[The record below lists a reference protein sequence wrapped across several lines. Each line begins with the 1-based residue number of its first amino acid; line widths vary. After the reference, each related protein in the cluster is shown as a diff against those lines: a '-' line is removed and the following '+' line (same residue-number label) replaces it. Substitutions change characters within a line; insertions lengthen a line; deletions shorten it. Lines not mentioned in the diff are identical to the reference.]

1 MKQRTLQFP
10 IAALCLGGLAATTPL
25 AQADIIITEVNSN
38 SNGGDFFE
46 LHNTGASAVDLTGW
60 KWDDDSLSPTAGATF
75 GAVTIPAGGVLV
87 VFTGTTANVPAF
99 KTAWGLG
106 NDVEV
111 YSANKDIGLGSSDAV
126 ILFDNTNNVIA
137 SFNYKSAA
145 FTANSITLQP
155 FARPG
160 AAAPLGG
167 HVGPS
172 AGGLLG
178 DGASA
183 VWDGVSPTSP
193 AYVAASVNVPSLTGP
208 LQARVQGNSL
218 TSIGSPGTVG
228 VLPVNVIPPTPVAI
242 TPDITAVP
250 AGELRMRQ
258 VSSIPLFGSEISS
271 YDAASKRMFVT
282 SNIGLQIV
290 SLSNPASPQLI
301 EIVDFKIPAIGLNST
316 DITSVDVFNGKVAV
330 AVPNATK
337 DLPGH
342 VVFLNAADGSFIS
355 KVQVGVLPDSLTF
368 TPDGTK
374 VLTADEGEM
383 LPGGLD
389 LAPGSVTIIDL
400 TNINA
405 PVANVVGFT
414 SFNAD
419 KASLKAAGVRIFEAS
434 PGVLKDPS
442 LDFEPEYVAV
452 SPDGTKAM
460 VTLQEANAVA
470 LLDIATATFT
480 AIVPLGEKDYST
492 LLADFS
498 DQDTA
503 TNGGINLATGRPVF
517 GLYMPDAITSF
528 SVSGN
533 TYYITANEGDDRND
547 FLTETTTV
555 ANAGY
560 VLDPTVFPNA
570 AALKANTSLGRL
582 VVSNSPGLRGDTD
595 GDGDIDR
602 ILSYGGRSISILDS
616 TGTRIYDSGDLL
628 DQKLTAIGTP
638 FFDDGRSD
646 AKSIEPEGVTIG
658 EIDGRTY
665 AFVALE
671 RARSVA
677 AFDVTNPAAPTY
689 AGLAA
694 NATDANPEGITFISK
709 ADSPNGQ
716 PMIAVTNE
724 TSNTLTFYSVAPY
737 TMQLLHLA
745 DAEAGLLASQTAPN
759 LAALVDAFDGTYPNT
774 LILAG
779 GDNFIPS
786 PFLNA
791 GTDPAL
797 NAVPS
802 VGKTAF
808 ARPDIAI
815 HNEIGVEASA
825 IGNHEWDLGTAV
837 FTDAIRPDAAWIGA
851 QFPLISLNLDYSADS
866 AANGRFVDVPLN
878 GTTSLV
884 PESSANKNKLVPTA
898 VITKGGQKIGLV
910 GVTTQLIETISS
922 PSGTEIK
929 GFPTGAGP
937 NGEMD
942 DMDLLASQIQPYI
955 NELAAEGVNKIV
967 LMAHLQQIANEQ
979 LLATKLSGVDIILAA
994 GSNTRLGDAD
1004 DVAVAFAGHGADF
1017 ANTYPLVTAG
1027 TDGKPTLIVNTDN
1040 EFTYLGRL
1048 VVDFDAFGQ
1057 IITPELT
1064 DRVAENGAYASTAA
1078 NVAAAWGVSEANL
1091 ATTAFAAGTKGAK
1104 VKAITDAVQGVISLK
1119 DGTVYGI
1126 TNVYLEG
1133 ERSFVRSEET
1143 NLGDITADANS
1154 NALRAIVGGTA
1165 PIVSFKN
1172 GGGIRAQIGA
1182 VSSAGGSAVKLPP
1195 PANPAV
1201 GKPLGG
1207 VSQLDIENALRFNNK
1222 LIAFDTTPAGL
1233 KTLLEHGVALWPN
1246 QGRFPQVG
1254 GVAFAWDSSL
1264 PANSRVLTISLIGED
1279 GLPSA
1284 AICQN
1289 GAVVSNAPATIK
1301 VVTLNFLANNGD
1313 GYPVKANGENF
1324 RYILADNTLGPALD
1338 EGTDFTVAPQ
1348 LPANAVGEQATLA
1361 GYFSSK
1367 HPTAGTAYNTADTAA
1382 ALDLRIQRT
1391 AVRSDTV
1398 LPYTAGEV
1406 FTLNAFS
1413 PGMLAIGRSPSL
1425 MLTQPDLASAVGAT
1439 RTAGQTDV
1447 TSTPSA
1453 FSLYTASSIQDLRGT
1468 GNLLIQAGGA
1478 NVTLTLPLQKSTTL
1492 GGWEPAAADLEASF
1506 PKTGGK
1512 EFYRVILPQ

>member
-1 MKQRTLQFP
+1 
-10 IAALCLGGLAATTPL
+10 LGGLAASTPL
-25 AQADIIITEVNSN
+25 VQADIIITEVNSKA
-38 SNGGDFFE
+38 NGGDFFE

-60 KWDDDSLSPTAGATF
+60 KWDDDSLTPTSGATF
-75 GAVTIPAGGVLV
+75 ASVSIPAGGVLV
-87 VFTGTTANVPAF
+87 VSNGTAGTEAAF
-99 KTAWGLG
+99 KTAWNLGGDVSVVATGGPGLG
-106 NDVEV
+106 GN
-111 YSANKDIGLGSSDAV
+111 DAV
-126 ILFDNTNNVIA
+126 SLFDSSNNFVTG
-137 SFNYKSAA
+137 FNYKTAA
-145 FTANSITLQP
+145 VTANSITLQP

-160 AAAPLGG
+160 ATAPLGG
-167 HVGPS
+167 DAGPS
-172 AGGLLG
+172 AGSTFG
-178 DGASA
+178 DAVSA
-183 VWDGVSPTSP
+183 VWDGVS
-193 AYVAASVNVPSLTGP
+193 AASPVYVPAAVGSLNVRS
-208 LQARVQGNSL
+208 QSSSI
-218 TSIGSPGTVG
+218 TSIGSPGTNG
-228 VLPVNVIPPTPVAI
+228 LSPVAYVPPTPAVI
-242 TPDITAVP
+242 TPDATVVP
-250 AGELRMRQ
+250 AGELRMRKI
-258 VSSIPLFGSEISS
+258 SSLSLFGSEISS

-282 SNIGLQIV
+282 SNFGLQIV
-290 SLSNPASPQLI
+290 DASNPASPQLLS
-301 EIVDFKIPAIGLNST
+301 IVDFKTPAIGLNSN
-316 DITSVDVFNGKVAV
+316 DVTSVDVHNGKVAV
-330 AVPNATK
+330 AIPNTTK

-342 VVFLNAADGSFIS
+342 VVFLNAVDGSFIS

-383 LPGGLD
+383 LTGGLD
-389 LAPGSVTIIDL
+389 PAPGSVTIIDL
-400 TNINA
+400 TDINT
-405 PVANVVGFT
+405 PVANVVGFGAFDAT
-414 SFNAD
+414 

-442 LDFEPEYVAV
+442 IDFEPEYVAI

-480 AIVPLGEKDYST
+480 SIVPLGEKDYST

-498 DQDTA
+498 DQDGPGNTTA
-503 TNGGINLATGRPVF
+503 INLATGRPVF

-528 SVSGN
+528 SVGGN

-547 FLTETTTV
+547 FQTETTTV

-616 TGTRIYDSGDLL
+616 NGTRIYDSGDLL
-628 DQKLTAIGTP
+628 DQKLIAIGTP

-689 AGLAA
+689 AGLAG

-737 TMQLLHLA
+737 TLQLLHLA

-802 VGKTAF
+802 IGKTAF

-837 FTDAIRPDAAWIGA
+837 FTDAIRPDGLWLGA
-851 QFPLISLNLDYSADS
+851 QFPHISLNLDYSADS

-884 PESSANKNKLVPTA
+884 PESSVNKNKLVPTA

-937 NGEMD
+937 NGELD

-967 LMAHLQQIANEQ
+967 LMAHLQQITNEQ

-1078 NVAAAWGVSEANL
+1078 NVAAAWNVSEANL
-1091 ATTAFAAGTKGAK
+1091 PTTAFAAGTKGAK

-1201 GKPLGG
+1201 GKPEGG

-1233 KTLLEHGVALWPN
+1233 KTLLEHGVASWPN

-1254 GVAFAWDSSL
+1254 GVAFSWDPSL
-1264 PANSRVLTISLIGED
+1264 PANSRILTISLIGED

-1284 AICQN
+1284 AIYQS
-1289 GAVVSNAPATIK
+1289 GAVVSNAPATIQ

-1324 RYILADNTLGPALD
+1324 RYILADNTLGPAMD

-1361 GYFSSK
+1361 AYFSSK
-1367 HPTAGTAYNTADTAA
+1367 HPTAGSAYNTADTAA
-1382 ALDLRIQRT
+1382 ALDMRIQRNN
-1391 AVRSDTV
+1391 VRTDMV
-1398 LPYTAGEV
+1398 LPYTGAQV
-1406 FTLNAFS
+1406 WTLNAFS

-1447 TSTPSA
+1447 TSNPSA

-1468 GNLLIQAGGA
+1468 GNLLIQAQGPT
-1478 NVTLTLPLQKSTTL
+1478 VTLTLPLEKSTTL
-1492 GGWEPAAADLEASF
+1492 DGWQPADADLEASF
-1506 PKTGGK
+1506 PKTEDK
-1512 EFYRVILPQ
+1512 EFYRLALPQ

>member
-1 MKQRTLQFP
+1 MKRHPLLTI
-10 IAALCLGGLAATTPL
+10 IAASLAACS
-25 AQADIIITEVNSN
+25 ARADIIITEVNSN

-46 LHNTGASAVDLTGW
+46 LHNTGAAAADLTGW
-60 KWDDDSLSPTAGATF
+60 KWDDDSLTPASGATF
-75 GAVTIPAGGVLV
+75 GSVSIPAGGVLV
-87 VFTGTTANVPAF
+87 VSNGTAGSEPAF
-99 KTAWGLG
+99 KTAWNLG
-106 NDVEV
+106 SDVTV
-111 YSANKDIGLGSSDAV
+111 IATGGPGLGSNDAV
-126 ILFDNTNNVIA
+126 ILFDASSSVVA

-155 FARPG
+155 FTRPG
-160 AAAPLGG
+160 AAAPAGG
-167 HVGPS
+167 HAGPS
-172 AGGLLG
+172 AGSTFG
-178 DGASA
+178 DAVSA
-183 VWDGVSPTSP
+183 VWDGVSTASP
-193 AYVAASVNVPSLTGP
+193 VYVPAAVGSL
-208 LQARVQGNSL
+208 QGRSQSGSI
-218 TSIGSPGTVG
+218 TSIGSPGTNG
-228 VLPVNVIPPTPVAI
+228 LLPVAYIPPVPAVI
-242 TPDITAVP
+242 TPDTTVVP
-250 AGELRMRQ
+250 AGELRMRKI
-258 VSSIPLFGSEISS
+258 SSMSLFGSEISS
-271 YDAASKRMFVT
+271 YDAASKRIFVT
-282 SNIGLQIV
+282 SNVGLQIV
-290 SLSNPASPQLI
+290 DASNPASPQLI
-301 EIVDFKIPAIGLNST
+301 GIVDFKVPAIGLNSN
-316 DITSVDVFNGKVAV
+316 DVTSVDVLNGKVAV
-330 AVPNATK
+330 AVPNLTK
-337 DLPGH
+337 ENAGH

-355 KVQVGVLPDSLTF
+355 KVQVGVLPDNLTF

-383 LPGGLD
+383 LVGGLD
-389 LAPGSVTIIDL
+389 PTPGSVTIIDV
-400 TNINA
+400 TDFNA
-405 PVANVVGFT
+405 PVANVVGFGA
-414 SFNAD
+414 FNAS
-419 KASLKAAGVRIFEAS
+419 KATLKTAGVRIFEAS

-442 LDFEPEYVAV
+442 IDFEPEYIAV

-480 AIVPLGEKDYST
+480 SIVPLGEKDYSS

-498 DQDTA
+498 DQDGPGNTTA
-503 TNGGINLATGRPVF
+503 INLATGRPVF
-517 GLYMPDAITSF
+517 GLYMPDAIASF
-528 SVSGN
+528 SAGGN

-560 VLDPTVFPNA
+560 DLDNTLFPNE

-582 VVSNSPGLRGDTD
+582 VVSNAPGLRGDTD
-595 GDGDIDR
+595 NDGDIDR
-602 ILSYGGRSISILDS
+602 ILSFGGRSISILDS

-628 DQKLTAIGTP
+628 DQKMTAIGSP

-665 AFVALE
+665 AFIVLE
-671 RARSVA
+671 RARSIA

-689 AGLAA
+689 AGLAG
-694 NATDANPEGITFISK
+694 NATDANPEAITFISK
-709 ADSPNGQ
+709 ADSPIGQ

-737 TMQLLHLA
+737 TLQVLHLA
-745 DAEAGLLASQTAPN
+745 DAEAGLLAPQTAPN
-759 LAALVDAFDGTYPNT
+759 LAALVDAFDGTHPNT

-802 VGKTAF
+802 ILKTAF

-837 FTDAIRPDAAWIGA
+837 FTGAIAPDAAWLGA
-851 QFPLISLNLDYSADS
+851 QFPHISLNLDYSGDS
-866 AANGRFVDVPLN
+866 AASARYVDV
-878 GTTSLV
+878 SLDGAATAI
-884 PESSANKNKLVPTA
+884 PETSANKTKLVPTA

-929 GFPTGAGP
+929 GFPAGAGP
-937 NGEMD
+937 NGESD

-967 LMAHLQQIANEQ
+967 LLSHLQQITNEQ
-979 LLATKLSGVDIILAA
+979 ALATKLSGVDIILAA

-1004 DVAVAFAGHGADF
+1004 DVAIAFAGHAADF
-1017 ANTYPLVTAG
+1017 ANTYPMVTAG

-1078 NVAAAWGVSEANL
+1078 NVAAAWGVAEVDL
-1091 ATTAFAAGTKGAK
+1091 PTTAFAAGTKGAK

-1143 NLGDITADANS
+1143 NLGDITADANAT
-1154 NALRAIVGGTA
+1154 ALRNIIGGTA

-1182 VSSAGGSAVKLPP
+1182 VSSAGGSSTKLPP
-1195 PANPAV
+1195 SANPAV

-1207 VSQLDIENALRFNNK
+1207 VSLLDIENALRFNNK

-1233 KTLLEHGVALWPN
+1233 KALLEHGVASWPN
-1246 QGRFPQVG
+1246 QGRFPQIG
-1254 GVAFAWDSSL
+1254 GVAFAWDETL
-1264 PANSRVLTISLIGED
+1264 PANSRILTISLIGED

-1284 AICQN
+1284 GIYQN
-1289 GAVVSNAPATIK
+1289 GAIASNAPATIK
-1301 VVTLNFLANNGD
+1301 VVTLSFLANNGD
-1313 GYPVKANGENF
+1313 GYPAKANGDNF
-1324 RYILADNTLGPALD
+1324 QYLLSDNTLGPALN
-1338 EGTDFTVAPQ
+1338 ESTDFTVAPQ

-1361 GYFSSK
+1361 TFFSSK

-1391 AVRSDTV
+1391 NVRTDVV
-1398 LPYTAGEV
+1398 LPYTAQQV
-1406 FTLNAFS
+1406 WTLNAFS
-1413 PGMLAIGRSPSL
+1413 PGMLAIGKSPSL
-1425 MLTQPDLASAVGAT
+1425 MLGQPDLIAALGAT
-1439 RTAGQTDV
+1439 RSAGQADV
-1447 TSTPSA
+1447 TSSPGA
-1453 FSLYTASSIQDLRGT
+1453 FSLYTASSIQELRGA
-1468 GNLLIQAGGA
+1468 GNMLVQAQGG
-1478 NVTLTLPLQKSTTL
+1478 NVTLTLPIQKSTTL
-1492 GGWEPAAADLEASF
+1492 GIWEAAGMLDTTF
-1506 PKTGGK
+1506 PKTENK
-1512 EFYRVILPQ
+1512 EFYRLILPE

>member
-1 MKQRTLQFP
+1 MSCRAVNHDIMKRHPLLTI
-10 IAALCLGGLAATTPL
+10 IAASLAACS
-25 AQADIIITEVNSN
+25 ARADIIITEVNSN

-46 LHNTGASAVDLTGW
+46 LHNTGVSAVDLTGW
-60 KWDDDSLSPTAGATF
+60 KWDDDSLTPSSGATF
-75 GAVTIPAGGVLV
+75 GSISIPAGGVLV
-87 VFTGTTANVPAF
+87 VSNGTAGSEPAV
-99 KTAWGLG
+99 KTAWNLGGDVTVIATGGPGLG
-106 NDVEV
+106 GN
-111 YSANKDIGLGSSDAV
+111 DAV
-126 ILFDNTNNVIA
+126 ILFDAANNVVT

-167 HVGPS
+167 HAGPS
-172 AGGLLG
+172 AGSTFG
-178 DGASA
+178 DAVSA
-183 VWDGVSPTSP
+183 VWDGVSTASP
-193 AYVAASVNVPSLTGP
+193 VYVAAAVGSL
-208 LQARVQGNSL
+208 QGRSQSGSI
-218 TSIGSPGTVG
+218 TSIGSPGTNG
-228 VLPVNVIPPTPVAI
+228 LLPVAYIPPVPAVI
-242 TPDITAVP
+242 TPDTTVVP
-250 AGELRMRQ
+250 AGELRMRKI
-258 VSSIPLFGSEISS
+258 SSLSLFGSEISS
-271 YDAASKRMFVT
+271 YDAASKRIFVT

-290 SLSNPASPQLI
+290 DASNPASPQLLS
-301 EIVDFKIPAIGLNST
+301 IVDFKVPAIGLNSN
-316 DITSVDVFNGKVAV
+316 DVTSVDVFNGKVAV
-330 AVPNATK
+330 AVPNTTK
-337 DLPGH
+337 ENAGH

-383 LPGGLD
+383 LTGGTD
-389 LAPGSVTIIDL
+389 PAPGSVTIIDV
-400 TNINA
+400 TDFNT
-405 PVANVVGFT
+405 PVANVVGFA
-414 SFNAD
+414 SFDAS
-419 KASLKAAGVRIFEAS
+419 KAALKAAGVRIFEAS

-442 LDFEPEYVAV
+442 IDFEPEYIAV

-480 AIVPLGEKDYST
+480 SIVPLGEKDYSS

-498 DQDTA
+498 DQDSGA
-503 TNGGINLATGRPVF
+503 NLATGRPVF
-517 GLYMPDAITSF
+517 GLYMPDAIASF
-528 SVSGN
+528 SAGGN

-547 FLTETTTV
+547 FLTVTTTV

-560 VLDPTVFPNA
+560 DLDNTLFPNE

-582 VVSNSPGLRGDTD
+582 VVSNAPGLRGDTD
-595 GDGDIDR
+595 NDGDIDR
-602 ILSYGGRSISILDS
+602 ILSFGGRSISILDS

-628 DQKLTAIGTP
+628 DQKMTAIGSP

-665 AFVALE
+665 AFIVLE
-671 RARSVA
+671 RARSIA

-689 AGLAA
+689 AGLVG
-694 NATDANPEGITFISK
+694 NATDANPEAITFISK
-709 ADSPNGQ
+709 ADSPIGQ

-724 TSNTLTFYSVAPY
+724 TSNTLTFYSVAPF
-737 TMQLLHLA
+737 TLQFLHLA
-745 DAEAGLLASQTAPN
+745 DAEAGLLAPQTAPN
-759 LAALVDAFDGTYPNT
+759 LAALVDAFDGTHPNT

-802 VGKTAF
+802 ILKTAF

-837 FTDAIRPDAAWIGA
+837 FTGAIAPDAAWIGA
-851 QFPLISLNLDYSADS
+851 QFPHISLNLDYSGDS
-866 AANGRFVDVPLN
+866 AAIGRYVDVPLD
-878 GTTSLV
+878 GTATAV
-884 PESSANKNKLVPTA
+884 PESSANKTKLVPTA

-937 NGEMD
+937 NGESD

-967 LMAHLQQIANEQ
+967 LLSHLQQITNEQ
-979 LLATKLSGVDIILAA
+979 SLATKLSGVDIILAA

-1004 DVAVAFAGHGADF
+1004 DVAIAFAGHAADL
-1017 ANTYPLVTAG
+1017 ANTYPMVTAG

-1078 NVAAAWGVSEANL
+1078 NVAAAWGVAEVDL
-1091 ATTAFAAGTKGAK
+1091 PTTAFAPGTKGAK

-1126 TNVYLEG
+1126 THVYLEG

-1143 NLGDITADANS
+1143 NLGDITADANMD
-1154 NALRAIVGGTA
+1154 ALRSIIGGTA
-1165 PIVSFKN
+1165 PIVSLKN

-1182 VSSAGGSAVKLPP
+1182 VSSAGGSSLQLPP

-1201 GKPLGG
+1201 GKPEGG
-1207 VSQLDIENALRFNNK
+1207 VSLLDIENALRFNNR

-1233 KTLLEHGVALWPN
+1233 KAILEHGVAAWPN
-1246 QGRFPQVG
+1246 QGRFPQIG
-1254 GVAFAWDSSL
+1254 GVAFAWDETL
-1264 PANSRVLTISLIGED
+1264 AANNRILTISLIGED
-1279 GLPSA
+1279 GLPAA
-1284 AICQN
+1284 AIYQN
-1289 GAVVSNAPATIK
+1289 GAIVSNAPASIK
-1301 VVTLNFLANNGD
+1301 VVTLNFLANDGD
-1313 GYPVKANGENF
+1313 GYPMKANGGNF
-1324 RYILADNTLGPALD
+1324 QYLLADNTLGPVLD
-1338 EGTDFTVAPQ
+1338 EGTNFTESPQ
-1348 LPANAVGEQATLA
+1348 LPGNPIGEQETLA
-1361 GYFSSK
+1361 AFLTAR
-1367 HPTAGTAYNTADTAA
+1367 HPTEETAYDIAETTAA
-1382 ALDLRIQRT
+1382 SDLRIQLA
-1391 AVRSDTV
+1391 AVRSDEV
-1398 LPYTAGEV
+1398 LPYTADEV
-1406 FTLNAFS
+1406 LTLNAFS

-1425 MLTQPDLASAVGAT
+1425 MLAQPDLIAALSAT
-1439 RTAGQTDV
+1439 RGAGQADV
-1447 TSTPSA
+1447 TSNPGA
-1453 FSLYTASSIQDLRGT
+1453 FSLYTASSIQELRGV
-1468 GNLLIQAGGA
+1468 GNMLVQAQGG

-1492 GGWEPAAADLEASF
+1492 GIWEPAGNLDTTF
-1506 PKTGGK
+1506 PKTEDK
-1512 EFYRVILPQ
+1512 EFYRLIVPE

>member
-1 MKQRTLQFP
+1 MKQRKLQFQ
-10 IAALCLGGLAATTPL
+10 IAALCLGGLAASTPL

-38 SNGGDFFE
+38 SAGGDFFE

-60 KWDDDSLSPTAGATF
+60 KWNDEALTPTSGATF
-75 GAVTIPAGGVLV
+75 GSVSIPAGGVLV
-87 VFTGTTANVPAF
+87 VSNVAAGTEAAF
-99 KTAWGLG
+99 KTAWNLGGDVSVVATGGPGLG
-106 NDVEV
+106 GN
-111 YSANKDIGLGSSDAV
+111 DAV
-126 ILFDNTNNVIA
+126 ILFDTANNVIA

-160 AAAPLGG
+160 SATPLGG
-167 HVGPS
+167 HAGPS
-172 AGGLLG
+172 AGSAFGN
-178 DGASA
+178 AVSA
-183 VWDGVSPTSP
+183 VWDGVSTASP
-193 AYVAASVNVPSLTGP
+193 VYVSATVGSLNVRSQSG
-208 LQARVQGNSL
+208 SI
-218 TSIGSPGTVG
+218 TSIGSPGTNG
-228 VLPVNVIPPTPVAI
+228 LFPVSYVPPTPAVI
-242 TPDITAVP
+242 TPDTTVVP
-250 AGELRMRQ
+250 AGELRMRKI
-258 VSSIPLFGSEISS
+258 SSMSLFGSEISS

-282 SNIGLQIV
+282 SNFGLQIV
-290 SLSNPASPQLI
+290 DASNPASPQLLS
-301 EIVDFKIPAIGLNST
+301 IVDFRIPAIGLNST
-316 DITSVDVFNGKVAV
+316 DVTSVDVHNGKVAV

-383 LPGGLD
+383 LPLGLD
-389 LAPGSVTIIDL
+389 PAPGSVTIIDVS
-400 TNINA
+400 NINT
-405 PVANVVGFT
+405 PVATVVGFT
-414 SFNAD
+414 SFD
-419 KASLKAAGVRIFEAS
+419 ASAAALKAAGVRIFEAS
-434 PGVLKDPS
+434 PGVLKAPS
-442 LDFEPEYVAV
+442 VDFEPEYVAV

-480 AIVPLGEKDYST
+480 SIVPLGEKDYST

-498 DQDTA
+498 DAD
-503 TNGGINLATGRPVF
+503 GGANLATGRPVF

-528 SVSGN
+528 STGGN

-547 FLTETTTV
+547 FVTETTTV
-555 ANAGY
+555 SNAGY
-560 VLDPTVFPNA
+560 VLDPTVFPTATA
-570 AALKANTSLGRL
+570 AALKANNSLGKL
-582 VVSNSPGLRGDTD
+582 VVSNAPGLRGDTD

-602 ILSYGGRSISILDS
+602 ILSFGGRSISILDS

-677 AFDVTNPAAPTY
+677 AFDVTNPNAPTY

-724 TSNTLTFYSVAPY
+724 SSNTLTFYSVAPY
-737 TMQLLHLA
+737 TLQVLHLA
-745 DAEAGLLASQTAPN
+745 DAEAGLLAPQTAPN

-786 PFLNA
+786 PFLSA

-825 IGNHEWDLGTAV
+825 IGNHEWDLGSTV
-837 FTDAIRPDAAWIGA
+837 FTDAIRPDGAWLGA
-851 QFPLISLNLDYSADS
+851 QFPHISLNLDYSADS
-866 AANGRFVDVPLN
+866 AALGRYVDVPLN

-884 PESSANKNKLVPTA
+884 PESSVNKNKLVPTA

-929 GFPTGAGP
+929 GFPTGSGP

-994 GSNTRLGDAD
+994 GSNTRLGDVD
-1004 DVAVAFAGHGADF
+1004 DVAVAFAGHSADF

-1057 IITPELT
+1057 IITPELA
-1064 DRVAENGAYASTAA
+1064 DRVAENGALASTAA
-1078 NVAAAWGVSEANL
+1078 NVATAWGVSEANL
-1091 ATTAFAAGTKGAK
+1091 PTTAFAAGTKGAK

-1154 NALRAIVGGTA
+1154 NALRTIIGGTA
-1165 PIVSFKN
+1165 PIVSLKN

-1182 VSSAGGSAVKLPP
+1182 VSSAGGSALKLPP

-1207 VSQLDIENALRFNNK
+1207 VSQLDIENALRFNNR
-1222 LIAFDTTPAGL
+1222 LVAFDTTPAGL
-1233 KTLLEHGVALWPN
+1233 KALLEHGVALWPN
-1246 QGRFPQVG
+1246 EGRFPQVG

-1264 PANSRVLTISLIGED
+1264 PANSRILTMSLIGED

-1284 AICQN
+1284 AIYQN

-1313 GYPVKANGENF
+1313 GYPMKTNGDNF
-1324 RYILADNTLGPALD
+1324 RYLLADNTLGPVLV
-1338 EGTDFTVAPQ
+1338 ESTDFTIAPQ
-1348 LPANAVGEQATLA
+1348 LPGNALREQATLA
-1361 GYFSSK
+1361 AFFSSK

-1398 LPYTAGEV
+1398 LPYTGAQV
-1406 FTLNAFS
+1406 LTLNAFS

-1425 MLTQPDLASAVGAT
+1425 MLTQPDLASALGAT

-1447 TSTPSA
+1447 TSNPTA

-1468 GNLLIQAGGA
+1468 GNLLIQANGA

-1492 GGWEPAAADLEASF
+1492 GGWEPADADLEASF
-1506 PKTGGK
+1506 PKVENK
-1512 EFYRVILPQ
+1512 EFYRIILPQ

>member
-1 MKQRTLQFP
+1 MKKHPFLT
-10 IAALCLGGLAATTPL
+10 IVAASLAACS
-25 AQADIIITEVNSN
+25 AHADIIITEVNSN

-60 KWDDDSLSPTAGATF
+60 KWDDDSLNPASGATF
-75 GAVTIPAGGVLV
+75 GSVSIPAGGVLV
-87 VFTGTTANVPAF
+87 VSNGSAGTEAAF
-99 KTAWGLG
+99 KNAWNLGGDASVVATGGPGLG
-106 NDVEV
+106 GN
-111 YSANKDIGLGSSDAV
+111 DAV
-126 ILFDNTNNVIA
+126 IVFDSSNNIIA

-155 FARPG
+155 FVRPG
-160 AAAPLGG
+160 ASAPLGG
-167 HVGPS
+167 HAGPS
-172 AGGLLG
+172 AGSAFG
-178 DGASA
+178 DAVSA
-183 VWDGVSPTSP
+183 VWDGVS
-193 AYVAASVNVPSLTGP
+193 AASPVYVPAAVGSLNVRSQSGSI
-208 LQARVQGNSL
+208 A
-218 TSIGSPGTVG
+218 SIGSPGTNG
-228 VLPVNVIPPTPVAI
+228 LFPVAYIPPTPAAI
-242 TPDITAVP
+242 TPDATVVP
-250 AGELRMRQ
+250 AGELRMRKI
-258 VSSIPLFGSEISS
+258 SSISLFGSEISA
-271 YDAASKRMFVT
+271 YDAASKRVFVT
-282 SNIGLQIV
+282 SNFGLQIV
-290 SLSNPASPQLI
+290 DAGNPASPRLI
-301 EIVDFKIPAIGLNST
+301 GIVDFKIPQIGLNSN
-316 DITSVDVFNGKVAV
+316 DVTSVDVFNGKVAV
-330 AVPNATK
+330 AVPNTTK

-355 KVQVGVLPDSLTF
+355 KVQVGVLPDNLTF

-383 LPGGLD
+383 LTGGTD
-389 LAPGSVTIIDL
+389 PAPGSVTIIDL
-400 TNINA
+400 ADINT
-405 PVANVVGFT
+405 PVANVLGFGAFDAT
-414 SFNAD
+414 
-419 KASLKAAGVRIFEAS
+419 KAALKTAGVRIFEAS

-442 LDFEPEYVAV
+442 IDFEPEYVAV

-480 AIVPLGEKDYST
+480 SIVPLGEKDYST

-498 DQDTA
+498 DQD
-503 TNGGINLATGRPVF
+503 GGINLGTGKPVF
-517 GLYMPDAITSF
+517 GLYMPDAIASF
-528 SVSGN
+528 SAGGD
-533 TYYITANEGDDRND
+533 TFYITANEGDDRND

-555 ANAGY
+555 ANAAY
-560 VLDPTVFPNA
+560 DLDDTVFPNE

-582 VVSNSPGLRGDTD
+582 VVSNQPGLRGDVD
-595 GDGDIDR
+595 NDGDIDR

-616 TGTRIYDSGDLL
+616 NGNRIYDSGDLL
-628 DQKLTAIGTP
+628 DQKLSAIGSP

-646 AKSIEPEGVTIG
+646 AKSIEPEGVTTG
-658 EIDGRTY
+658 GIDGRTY

-709 ADSPNGQ
+709 ADSPIGQ

-737 TMQLLHLA
+737 TLQVLHLA

-802 VGKTAF
+802 IGKTAF

-837 FTDAIRPDAAWIGA
+837 FTDAIRPDGAWIGA
-851 QFPLISLNLDYSADS
+851 QFPHISLNLDYSADS
-866 AANGRFVDVPLN
+866 AALGRSMDVPLD
-878 GTTSLV
+878 GTATAV
-884 PESSANKNKLVPTA
+884 PETSANKSKLVPTA

-929 GFPTGAGP
+929 GFPTGPGA
-937 NGEMD
+937 NGESD
-942 DMDLLASQIQPYI
+942 DMDLLAAQIQPYI

-967 LMAHLQQIANEQ
+967 LMAHLQQITNEQ
-979 LLATKLSGVDIILAA
+979 SLATKLSGVDIILAA

-1004 DVAVAFAGHGADF
+1004 DVAVAFPGHAADF

-1057 IITPELT
+1057 IIGPALT

-1078 NVAAAWGVSEANL
+1078 NVAAAWNVSEADL
-1091 ATTAFAAGTKGAK
+1091 PATAFAAGTKGAK
-1104 VKAITDAVQGVISLK
+1104 TKAITDAVQSVINAK

-1133 ERSFVRSEET
+1133 ERAFVRSEET

-1154 NALRAIVGGTA
+1154 DALRTIIGGTA
-1165 PIVSFKN
+1165 PIVSLKN

-1182 VSSAGGSAVKLPP
+1182 VSSAGGSALKLPP

-1201 GKPLGG
+1201 GKPEGG
-1207 VSQLDIENALRFNNK
+1207 ISQLDIENALRFNNK

-1233 KTLLEHGVALWPN
+1233 KALLEHGVASWPN

-1264 PANSRVLTISLIGED
+1264 PPGSRILTISLIGED
-1279 GLPSA
+1279 GLPAA
-1284 AICQN
+1284 AIHHE
-1289 GAVVSNAPATIK
+1289 GAVVSNAPPVIK

-1313 GYPVKANGENF
+1313 GYPMKANGENF
-1324 RYILADNTLGPALD
+1324 QYILADNTLGPVLD

-1348 LPANAVGEQATLA
+1348 LPANPIGEQATLA
-1361 GYFSSK
+1361 AYLTAN
-1367 HPTAGTAYNTADTAA
+1367 HPTPATAYQTADTAA

-1391 AVRSDTV
+1391 AARTDQV
-1398 LPYTAGEV
+1398 LPYTASQV
-1406 FTLNAFS
+1406 LTLNTFS

-1425 MLTQPDLASAVGAT
+1425 MLTQPDLAAAVGAT

-1447 TSTPSA
+1447 TSAPGD
-1453 FSLYTASSIQDLRGT
+1453 FNLYTAPSLRLDNAIMEFTADSTATMTLQSSGNMVDWVDEAIVPDVEIDLSGDKRFFRF
-1468 GNLLIQAGGA
+1468 QASQ
-1478 NVTLTLPLQKSTTL
+1478 P
-1492 GGWEPAAADLEASF
+1492 
-1506 PKTGGK
+1506 
-1512 EFYRVILPQ
+1512 

>member
-1 MKQRTLQFP
+1 MKPRTLQFQ
-10 IAALCLGGLAATTPL
+10 IAALCLGGLAASTPL

-38 SNGGDFFE
+38 SAGGDFFE

-60 KWDDDSLSPTAGATF
+60 KWDDDSLTPASGATF
-75 GAVTIPAGGVLV
+75 ASVSIPAGGVLV
-87 VFTGTTANVPAF
+87 VSNGTAGTEAAF
-99 KTAWGLG
+99 KTAWNLGGDVTVVATGGPGLG
-106 NDVEV
+106 GN
-111 YSANKDIGLGSSDAV
+111 DAV
-126 ILFDNTNNVIA
+126 IVFDASNNIIA

-145 FTANSITLQP
+145 VTANSITLQT

-167 HVGPS
+167 HTGPS
-172 AGGLLG
+172 AGSTFG
-178 DGASA
+178 DAVSA
-183 VWDGVSPTSP
+183 VWDGVSTASP
-193 AYVAASVNVPSLTGP
+193 VYVPATVGSLNVRSQSG
-208 LQARVQGNSL
+208 SI
-218 TSIGSPGTVG
+218 TSIGSPGTNG
-228 VLPVNVIPPTPVAI
+228 LFPVAYVPPTPAVI
-242 TPDITAVP
+242 TPDATVVP
-250 AGELRMRQ
+250 AGELRMRKI
-258 VSSIPLFGSEISS
+258 SSLSLFGSEISS

-282 SNIGLQIV
+282 SNFGLQIV
-290 SLSNPASPQLI
+290 DASNPASPQLLS
-301 EIVDFKIPAIGLNST
+301 IVDFKTPAIGLNSN
-316 DITSVDVFNGKVAV
+316 DVTSVDVFNGKVAV
-330 AVPNATK
+330 AIPNTTK

-383 LPGGLD
+383 LPLGLD
-389 LAPGSVTIIDL
+389 PAPGSVSIIDVS
-400 TNINA
+400 NINT
-405 PVANVVGFT
+405 PVATVVGFT
-414 SFNAD
+414 SFD
-419 KASLKAAGVRIFEAS
+419 ASAAALKAAGVRIFEAS
-434 PGVLKDPS
+434 PGVLKAPS
-442 LDFEPEYVAV
+442 VDFEPEYVAV
-452 SPDGTKAM
+452 SADGTKAM

-470 LLDIATATFT
+470 LLDIASATFT
-480 AIVPLGEKDYST
+480 SIVPLGEKDYST

-498 DQDTA
+498 DAD
-503 TNGGINLATGRPVF
+503 GGANLATGRPVF

-528 SVSGN
+528 SAGGN

-555 ANAGY
+555 SNAGY
-560 VLDPTVFPNA
+560 VLDPTAFPAA
-570 AALKANTSLGRL
+570 AALKANTSLGKL
-582 VVSNSPGLRGDTD
+582 VVSNAPGLRGDTD

-646 AKSIEPEGVTIG
+646 AKSIEPEGVTTG

-665 AFVALE
+665 AFVTLE

-677 AFDVTNPAAPTY
+677 AFDVTNPAAVTY

-737 TMQLLHLA
+737 TLQLLHLA

-851 QFPLISLNLDYSADS
+851 QFPHISLNLDYSADS

-884 PESSANKNKLVPTA
+884 PESSLNKNKLVPTA

-929 GFPTGAGP
+929 GFPTGAGA
-937 NGEMD
+937 NGEFD

-994 GSNTRLGDAD
+994 GSNTRLGDVD
-1004 DVAVAFAGHGADF
+1004 DVAVAFAGHAADF

-1027 TDGKPTLIVNTDN
+1027 TDGKPTLIINTDN

-1048 VVDFDAFGQ
+1048 VVDFDASGQ
-1057 IITPELT
+1057 IITPELA

-1078 NVAAAWGVSEANL
+1078 NVAAAWGVSEASL
-1091 ATTAFAAGTKGAK
+1091 PTTAFAAGTKGAK

-1154 NALRAIVGGTA
+1154 NALRAIIGGTA

-1172 GGGIRAQIGA
+1172 SGGIRAQIGA
-1182 VSSAGGSAVKLPP
+1182 VSSAGGSALKLPP

-1201 GKPLGG
+1201 GKPEGG

-1233 KTLLEHGVALWPN
+1233 KTLLEHGVASWPN
-1246 QGRFPQVG
+1246 QGRFPQIG

-1284 AICQN
+1284 AIYQN

-1338 EGTDFTVAPQ
+1338 EGADFTAAPQ

-1361 GYFSSK
+1361 AYFSSK
-1367 HPTAGTAYNTADTAA
+1367 HPTAGSAYNTADTAA

-1406 FTLNAFS
+1406 LTLNAFS

-1425 MLTQPDLASAVGAT
+1425 MLTQPELASAVGAT
-1439 RTAGQTDV
+1439 RTAGQADV
-1447 TSTPSA
+1447 TSNPSA
-1453 FSLYTASSIQDLRGT
+1453 FSLYTAGSIQDLRGT
-1468 GNLLIQAGGA
+1468 GNLLIQASGA

-1492 GGWEPAAADLEASF
+1492 GGWEPADADLEASL
-1506 PKTGGK
+1506 PKVENK
-1512 EFYRVILPQ
+1512 EFYRIILPQ

>member
-1 MKQRTLQFP
+1 MKRYPLP
-10 IAALCLGGLAATTPL
+10 IFVAASLAVCS
-25 AQADIIITEVNSN
+25 AQANIIITEVNSN

-46 LHNTGASAVDLTGW
+46 LHNTGASAVNLIGW
-60 KWDDDSLSPTAGATF
+60 KWDDDSLNPAAGATF
-75 GAVTIPAGGVLV
+75 GSISIPAGGVLV
-87 VFTGTTANVPAF
+87 VSTEAPGTEAAF
-99 KTAWGLG
+99 KTAWNLGDDVTVVATGGPGLG
-106 NDVEV
+106 
-111 YSANKDIGLGSSDAV
+111 ANDAV
-126 ILFDNTNNVIA
+126 ILFNASNAVVA
-137 SFNYKSAA
+137 SFNYRSAA
-145 FTANSITLQP
+145 FTANSITVQP

-167 HVGPS
+167 HAGLS
-172 AGGLLG
+172 AGGLFG
-178 DGASA
+178 DGTSA
-183 VWDGVSPTSP
+183 IWDGVSTTSP
-193 AYVAASVNVPSLTGP
+193 AYIAASVSPPALTGP
-208 LQARVQGNSL
+208 LQTRVQSGSL
-218 TSIGSPGTVG
+218 TSIGSPGTNGLSAVAY
-228 VLPVNVIPPTPVAI
+228 IPPTPVAI
-242 TPDITAVP
+242 TPDTTVVP
-250 AGELRMRQ
+250 QGELRMRKI
-258 VSSIPLFGSEISS
+258 SSMSLFGSEISA
-271 YDAASKRMFVT
+271 YDAASKRMFIT
-282 SNIGLQIV
+282 SNFGLQIV
-290 SLSNPASPQLI
+290 DASNPASPQLLN
-301 EIVDFKIPAIGLNST
+301 IVDFKIPAIGLNST
-316 DITSVDVFNGKVAV
+316 DVTSVDVFNGKVAV

-342 VVFLNAADGSFIS
+342 VVFLNAADGSYIS
-355 KVQVGVLPDSLTF
+355 KVQVGILPDNLTF

-383 LPGGLD
+383 LTGGLD
-389 LAPGSVTIIDL
+389 PAPGSVTIIDVS
-400 TNINA
+400 NINTPTA
-405 PVANVVGFT
+405 STVGFT
-414 SFNAD
+414 AFDAE
-419 KASLKAAGVRIFEAS
+419 KAALKAAGVRIFEAS
-434 PGVLKDPS
+434 PGVLKNPS
-442 LDFEPEYVAV
+442 VDFEPEYVAV
-452 SPDGTKAM
+452 SPDSTKAM

-470 LLDIATATFT
+470 LLDIAIATFT
-480 AIVPLGEKDYST
+480 SIVPLGEKDYST

-498 DQDTA
+498 DQD
-503 TNGGINLATGRPVF
+503 GGINLATGRPVF
-517 GLYMPDAITSF
+517 GLYTPDAITSF
-528 SVSGN
+528 SASGN

-547 FLTETTTV
+547 FMTETTTV

-570 AALKANTSLGRL
+570 TTLKTNSNLGRL

-616 TGTRIYDSGDLL
+616 NGTRIWDSGDLL
-628 DQKLTAIGTP
+628 DQKLTALGTP

-671 RARSVA
+671 RARSIA
-677 AFDVTNPAAPTY
+677 TFDVTNPAAVTF

-737 TMQLLHLA
+737 TLQVLHLA

-759 LAALVDAFDGTYPNT
+759 LAALVDAFDGTYSNT

-797 NAVPS
+797 NAIPS

-825 IGNHEWDLGTAV
+825 IGNHEWDLGSTV
-837 FTDAIRPDAAWIGA
+837 FTDAIRPDGAWAGA
-851 QFPLISLNLDYSADS
+851 QFPHISLNLDFSADS
-866 AANGRFVDVPLN
+866 VANGRFVDVPLD
-878 GTTSLV
+878 GTTTLI
-884 PESSANKNKLVPTA
+884 PESTVNKNKLVPTA
-898 VITKGGQKIGLV
+898 VITKGGQKIGLI
-910 GVTTQLIETISS
+910 GVTTQLIESISS

-929 GFPTGAGP
+929 GFPTGPGA
-937 NGEMD
+937 NGESN

-967 LMAHLQQIANEQ
+967 LLSHLQQLTNEQ

-1004 DVAVAFAGHGADF
+1004 DVAASFAGHGADF
-1017 ANTYPLVTAG
+1017 ADLYPLVTAG

-1057 IITPELT
+1057 IITPELA

-1091 ATTAFAAGTKGAK
+1091 PTTAFAAGTKGAK

-1133 ERSFVRSEET
+1133 ERAFVRSEQT
-1143 NLGDITADANS
+1143 NLGDITADANLS
-1154 NALRAIVGGTA
+1154 ALRTIIGGTA
-1165 PIVSFKN
+1165 PIVSLKN
-1172 GGGIRAQIGA
+1172 SGGIRAQIGA
-1182 VSSAGGSAVKLPP
+1182 ISSAGGSALKLPP

-1201 GKPLGG
+1201 GKPEGG
-1207 VSQLDIENALRFNNK
+1207 VSQLDIENALRFNNR

-1233 KTLLEHGVALWPN
+1233 KELLEHGISIYPN
-1246 QGRFPQVG
+1246 EGRFPQVG
-1254 GVAFAWDSSL
+1254 GVAFSWNPSL
-1264 PANSRVLTISLIGED
+1264 TAGSRILTISLIGED

-1284 AICQN
+1284 AIYQN

-1313 GYPVKANGENF
+1313 GYPTKANGDNF
-1324 RYILADNTLGPALD
+1324 RYLLADNTLGPVLD
-1338 EGTDFTVAPQ
+1338 ESTDFTASPQ
-1348 LPANAVGEQATLA
+1348 LPANPLGEQTALA
-1361 GYFSSK
+1361 AFFSSK
-1367 HPTAGTAYNTADTAA
+1367 HPTAATAYNTADTTA

-1391 AVRSDTV
+1391 TVRSNTV
-1398 LPYTAGEV
+1398 LPYTAEELL
-1406 FTLNAFS
+1406 TLNAFS
-1413 PGMLAIGRSPSL
+1413 PGMLAIGSSPSL
-1425 MLTQPDLASAVGAT
+1425 VLTQPELASAVEST
-1439 RTAGQTDV
+1439 RTAGQTEV
-1447 TSTPSA
+1447 TSNPSA
-1453 FSLYTASSIQDLRGT
+1453 FSLYTANSIQDLRGT
-1468 GNLLIQAGGA
+1468 GTMLIQANGA

-1492 GGWEPAAADLEASF
+1492 DTWEPAAANLEATF
-1506 PKTGGK
+1506 PKIENK
-1512 EFYRVILPQ
+1512 EFYRIAIPQ